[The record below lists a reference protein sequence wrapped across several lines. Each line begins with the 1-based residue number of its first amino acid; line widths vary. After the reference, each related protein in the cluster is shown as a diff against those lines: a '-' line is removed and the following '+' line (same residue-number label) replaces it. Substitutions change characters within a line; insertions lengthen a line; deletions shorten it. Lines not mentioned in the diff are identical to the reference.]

1 MLHSYNLPVY
11 VHVPKFAQAYT
22 CMEVM
27 DFAECQS
34 LYNFVTN
41 LRSKTM
47 LLEHKHI
54 YYYYSNLRV
63 KELVENKVQHTN

>member
-54 YYYYSNLRV
+54 YYYSNLRV